1 MRIDIPRAPGLGLML
16 DENHYERYNKRFG
29 SDGIH
34 ESLTWENEENEIE
47 NFKENFI
54 FSEMIQGEKEHSMFN
69 WLKCLP
75 MHGFVQRHFEN
86 SEPLPRSVLLFFSN
100 EYLATR
106 ANKNVNMDSVV
117 KMNRFHIK
125 QNVLNLKSTLVKI
138 TLMFINISL
147 LI

>member
-1 MRIDIPRAPGLGLML
+1 ML

-29 SDGIH
+29 NDGIH
-34 ESLTWENEENEIE
+34 ENLSWENEENEIE

-86 SEPLPRSVLLFFSN
+86 SEPLPRSVLLLFSSN
-100 EYLATR
+100 LTKNLYLIEYIHFIITIISRSPFRIAELKVEDL
-106 ANKNVNMDSVV
+106 NKESKQLETNDDENTTNKVNS
-117 KMNRFHIK
+117 R
-125 QNVLNLKSTLVKI
+125 
-138 TLMFINISL
+138 
-147 LI
+147 